1 MSFASLKTIGLW
13 VLLHHRFDEL
23 HQYRENRY
31 QFSLCLVLAFSVV
44 DALFAFTQASS
55 YHRAVFACRR

>member
-1 MSFASLKTIGLW
+1 